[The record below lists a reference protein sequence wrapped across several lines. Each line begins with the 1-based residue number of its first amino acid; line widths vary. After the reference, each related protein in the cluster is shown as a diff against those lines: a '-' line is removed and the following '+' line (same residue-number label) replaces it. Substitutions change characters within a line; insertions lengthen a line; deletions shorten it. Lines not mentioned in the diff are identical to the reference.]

1 MKSRRET
8 VLSLDMRRPAFL
20 VLAAPHLHRFRV
32 ALDPSIFRV
41 KMQFAVHLPRDVGKL
56 QHRNCYI
63 ADRDRSVEF
72 LALTNSR
79 NEVREVSV
87 GHGIAAD
94 QVGGG
99 TGISGLELI
108 LLVSLEVIY
117 LVSTAIDEHRPS
129 SSHDCRTA
137 IAAVILH
144 SLAALAL
151 PRNHLVFVLE
161 TGHQRVSELR

>member
-1 MKSRRET
+1 MPDMKEAMRPVRPTPNKPNRIGNASSPAGGSCASERRPLGAAHPAATSAPERTKSRREK
-8 VLSLDMRRPAFL
+8 VPFLNMRRPAFL

-41 KMQFAVHLPRDVGKL
+41 EMQFTVHCPRDVGKL
-56 QHRNCYI
+56 QHRNRYI

-94 QVGGG
+94 QVG
-99 TGISGLELI
+99 
-108 LLVSLEVIY
+108 
-117 LVSTAIDEHRPS
+117 R
-129 SSHDCRTA
+129 
-137 IAAVILH
+137 
-144 SLAALAL
+144 
-151 PRNHLVFVLE
+151 
-161 TGHQRVSELR
+161 